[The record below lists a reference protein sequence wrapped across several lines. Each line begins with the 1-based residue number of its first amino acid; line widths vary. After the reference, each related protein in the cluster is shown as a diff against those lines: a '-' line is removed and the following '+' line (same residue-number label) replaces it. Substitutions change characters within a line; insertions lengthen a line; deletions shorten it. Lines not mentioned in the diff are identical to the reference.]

1 MTDFKS
7 KADESAAR
15 LNEKLN
21 SAAQRL
27 EKESAELIEYLNKE
41 VVPAV
46 RQQSSKALR
55 IAAERLQQLASIM
68 EKHKSS
74 DEGKKS

>member
-1 MTDFKS
+1 MTEF
-7 KADESAAR
+7 
-15 LNEKLN
+15 NQKLN

-55 IAAERLQQLASIM
+55 IAAERLQKLATYM
-68 EKHKSS
+68 E
-74 DEGKKS
+74 ETKKANEDKKP